1 MEQFYEKSERD
12 TLADELKK
20 LSLKDLMSFID
31 FMILQ
36 YYETYLEVEPIF
48 NKELKNRLL
57 STFVDTELENGQL

>member
-1 MEQFYEKSERD
+1 MEQFYDKPERD

>member
-1 MEQFYEKSERD
+1 MEQYYDKPERD

-20 LSLKDLMSFID
+20 LSLKDLMSFMD

-36 YYETYLEVEPIF
+36 YYETYIEVEPIF

>member
-1 MEQFYEKSERD
+1 MEQYYDKPERD
-12 TLADELKK
+12 SLADELKK

-36 YYETYLEVEPIF
+36 YYETYIEVEPIF

>member
-1 MEQFYEKSERD
+1 MEQFYDKPERD

-20 LSLKDLMSFID
+20 LSLKDLMSFMD